1 VKPLRFA
8 IAGAGTAARYHAQ
21 AIAATEGARLVAV
34 SRAAASR
41 RDDAA
46 REFGVP
52 CEASFE
58 ALVARDDVDAVCICS
73 PSGPHGPQAAAAA
86 RAGKHVLVEKPMALT
101 LAEADAAIDAAR
113 AAGVTLGVA
122 LQRRT
127 EPAYRAL
134 QAAIADGALGRTVLA
149 TVTVPYLR
157 TPEYYAA
164 TPWRATWATDGGG
177 VLINQAIHLADL
189 LLWMCGDVREVR
201 ATAATV
207 VRAIEAEDTLTAS
220 LQFAN
225 GALGSIVATTGAAP
239 GFPHRLEVYGDRGGV
254 QIEADAVVRWDA
266 DPARRPTE
274 TAAPTGAGSGAS
286 ATGLAPDGHRRLV
299 ADFVDAVRTGR
310 EPLVSGREGR
320 RSLAL
325 VLAVYEAARTGR
337 PARPG

>member
-1 VKPLRFA
+1 
-8 IAGAGTAARYHAQ
+8 
-21 AIAATEGARLVAV
+21 
-34 SRAAASR
+34 
-41 RDDAA
+41 
-46 REFGVP
+46 
-52 CEASFE
+52 
-58 ALVARDDVDAVCICS
+58 VDAVCICS

-101 LAEADAAIDAAR
+101 LAEADEAIDAAR
-113 AAGVTLGVA
+113 AAGVVLGAA

-134 QAAIADGALGRTVLA
+134 HDAIADGALGRVVLA
-149 TVTVPYLR
+149 STTVPYLR
-157 TPEYYAA
+157 TPEYFAA
-164 TPWRATWATDGGG
+164 TPWRATWAVDGGG

-201 ATAATV
+201 ASAATV

-220 LQFAN
+220 LQFES
-225 GALGSIVATTGAAP
+225 GALGAIVATTGAAP

-266 DPARRPTE
+266 DAARRPAG
-274 TAAPTGAGSGAS
+274 TAAAVTAGSGS
-286 ATGLAPDGHRRLV
+286 SPTGLAPDGHRRLL

-310 EPLVSGREGR
+310 EPLVSGVEGR

-337 PARPG
+337 PVGPG

>member
-1 VKPLRFA
+1 VRPLRFA
-8 IAGAGTAARYHAQ
+8 IAGTGTAARYHAQ

-34 SRAAASR
+34 SRGDASR
-41 RDDAA
+41 RADAERA
-46 REFGVP
+46 FGVP
-52 CEASFE
+52 CEGSFE
-58 ALVARDDVDAVCICS
+58 ALVARGDVDAVCICS
-73 PSGPHGPQAAAAA
+73 PSGPHGPQAAAAS

-101 LAEADAAIDAAR
+101 LAEADEAIEAAR
-113 AAGVTLGVA
+113 AAGIVLGVA

-127 EPAYRAL
+127 EPAYQAL

-157 TPEYYAA
+157 TPEYFAA
-164 TPWRATWATDGGG
+164 TPWRATWAIDGGG
-177 VLINQAIHLADL
+177 VLVNQAIHLADL
-189 LLWMCGDVREVR
+189 LLWLCGGVREVR

-207 VRAIEAEDTLTAS
+207 VRAIEAEDTLAAS
-220 LQFAN
+220 LQFES

-266 DPARRPTE
+266 DPARRPPAA
-274 TAAPTGAGSGAS
+274 AAPAGAGSGAS
-286 ATGLAPDGHRRLV
+286 PTGLAPDGHRRLL

-310 EPLVSGREGR
+310 EPLVGGREGR

-325 VLAVYEAARTGR
+325 VLAVYEAARTGG

>member
-1 VKPLRFA
+1 VTVLRFA
-8 IAGAGTAARYHAQ
+8 IAGTGTAARYHAQ

-34 SRAAASR
+34 SRGDASR
-41 RDDAA
+41 RADAERA
-46 REFGVP
+46 FGVP
-52 CEASFE
+52 CAASFE
-58 ALVARDDVDAVCICS
+58 ELITRDDVDAVCICS
-73 PSGPHGPQAAAAA
+73 PSGPHGPQASAAA

-101 LAEADAAIDAAR
+101 LAEADEAIDAAR
-113 AAGVTLGVA
+113 AAGVVLGVA

-127 EPAYRAL
+127 EPAYQAL
-134 QAAIADGALGRTVLA
+134 HAAIADGALGRVVLT

-164 TPWRATWATDGGG
+164 TPWRATWAIDGGG

-201 ATAATV
+201 ASAATV

-220 LQFAN
+220 LQFES
-225 GALGSIVATTGAAP
+225 GALGAIVATTGAAP
-239 GFPHRLEVYGDRGGV
+239 GFPHRLEVFGDRGGV
-254 QIEADAVVRWDA
+254 QIEADAVVRWEADA
-266 DPARRPTE
+266 RHRPTGV
-274 TAAPTGAGSGAS
+274 AAPAGAGSGAS
-286 ATGLAPDGHRRLV
+286 PTGLAPDGHRRLV

-337 PARPG
+337 TARPG

>member
-1 VKPLRFA
+1 VSPLRFA
-8 IAGAGTAARYHAQ
+8 IAGTGTAARYHAQ
-21 AIAATEGARLVAV
+21 AIAATEGALLVAV
-34 SRAAASR
+34 SRADASR
-41 RDDAA
+41 RADAE

-52 CEASFE
+52 CEASFDD
-58 ALVARDDVDAVCICS
+58 LVRRDDVDGVCVCS
-73 PSGPHGPQAAAAA
+73 PSGPHGPQATAAA

-101 LAEADAAIDAAR
+101 LAEADEAIDAAR
-113 AAGVTLGVA
+113 TAGVVLGVA

-127 EPAYRAL
+127 EPAYQAL
-134 QAAIADGALGRTVLA
+134 QAAIADGALGRAVLA

-157 TPEYYAA
+157 TPEYFAA
-164 TPWRATWATDGGG
+164 TPWRATWAIDGGG

-201 ATAATV
+201 ASAATV
-207 VRAIEAEDTLTAS
+207 ARAIEAEDTLTAS
-220 LQFAN
+220 LQFES

-239 GFPHRLEVYGDRGGV
+239 GFPHRLEIYGDRGGV
-254 QIEADAVVRWDA
+254 QIEADAVVRWEA
-266 DPARRPTE
+266 DPRRRPPD
-274 TAAPTGAGSGAS
+274 AAARADAGSGAS
-286 ATGLAPDGHRRLV
+286 PTGLSPDGHRRLL

>member
-1 VKPLRFA
+1 VRPLRFA
-8 IAGAGTAARYHAQ
+8 IAGTGTAARYHAQ
-21 AIAATEGARLVAV
+21 AIAETEGAQLVAV
-34 SRAAASR
+34 SRRDSSR
-41 RDDAA
+41 RADAE

-52 CEASFE
+52 CETSFDD
-58 ALVARDDVDAVCICS
+58 LLRRPDVDAVCICS
-73 PSGPHGPQAAAAA
+73 PSGPHGPQATAAAH
-86 RAGKHVLVEKPMALT
+86 AGKHVLVEKPMALT
-101 LAEADAAIDAAR
+101 LAEADEATSAAR
-113 AAGVTLGVA
+113 SAGIVLGVA

-134 QAAIADGALGRTVLA
+134 HAAIADGALGRVVLA

-157 TPEYYAA
+157 TPAYYSA
-164 TPWRATWATDGGG
+164 TPWRATWAIDGGG

-189 LLWMCGDVREVR
+189 LLWMCGEVREVR

-220 LQFAN
+220 LQFGS

-266 DPARRPTE
+266 DPARRPPD
-274 TAAPTGAGSGAS
+274 APPPAGAGSGAS
-286 ATGLAPDGHRRLV
+286 PTGLAPDGHRRLLG
-299 ADFVDAVRTGR
+299 DFVDAVRTGR
-310 EPLVSGREGR
+310 EPLVSGVEGR

-337 PARPG
+337 PVHPG

>member
-1 VKPLRFA
+1 MLRFA
-8 IAGAGTAARYHAQ
+8 IAGTGTAARYHAQ
-21 AIAATEGARLVAV
+21 AITAAEGAQLVAV

-41 RDDAA
+41 RADAE

-58 ALVARDDVDAVCICS
+58 ALIARDDVDAVCICS

-101 LAEADAAIDAAR
+101 LAEADEAIDAAR
-113 AAGVTLGVA
+113 TAGVTLGVA

-134 QAAIADGALGRTVLA
+134 HDAIAGGALGRVVLA
-149 TVTVPYLR
+149 STTVPYLR

-201 ATAATV
+201 ANAATV
-207 VRAIEAEDTLTAS
+207 VREIEAEDTLTAS
-220 LQFAN
+220 LRFES
-225 GALGSIVATTGAAP
+225 GALGAIAATTGAAP
-239 GFPHRLEVYGDRGGV
+239 GFPHRLEIYGDRGGV
-254 QIEADAVVRWDA
+254 QIEAEAVVRWDA
-266 DPARRPTE
+266 GPARRPPD
-274 TAAPTGAGSGAS
+274 AAAAGGAGSGAS
-286 ATGLAPDGHRRLV
+286 PTGLAPDGHRRLV

-310 EPLVSGREGR
+310 DPLVSGREGR

-325 VLAVYEAARTGR
+325 VLAVYEAARTGGT
-337 PARPG
+337 ARPG

>member
-1 VKPLRFA
+1 VSLRFA
-8 IAGAGTAARYHAQ
+8 IAGTGTAARYHAQ
-21 AIAATEGARLVAV
+21 AIAATEGAALVAV
-34 SRAAASR
+34 SRADASR
-41 RDDAA
+41 RADAE

-58 ALVARDDVDAVCICS
+58 DLLARADVDAVCICS
-73 PSGPHGPQAAAAA
+73 PSGPHGAQATAAA
-86 RAGKHVLVEKPMALT
+86 RAGKHVLVEKPMALS
-101 LAEADAAIDAAR
+101 LPEADEAIDAAR
-113 AAGVTLGVA
+113 SAGVVLGVA

-134 QAAIADGALGRTVLA
+134 HDLVADGGLGRVVLA
-149 TVTVPYLR
+149 ATTVPYLR

-220 LQFAN
+220 LAFES
-225 GALGSIVATTGAAP
+225 GALGAIVATTGAAP
-239 GFPHRLEVYGDRGGV
+239 GFPHRLEVFGDRGGV
-254 QIEADAVVRWDA
+254 QIEADAVVRWEADA
-266 DPARRPTE
+266 ARRPV
-274 TAAPTGAGSGAS
+274 AGPAPAGAGSGGS
-286 ATGLAPDGHRRLV
+286 PTGLAPDGHRRLL

-325 VLAVYEAARTGR
+325 VLAIYEAARTGR
-337 PARPG
+337 SARPG